1 MNQQRSNS
9 LLYALP
15 IWSVLLVFVPLPVFA
30 IVTHFASNTEL
41 PALDECLERLR
52 DIRQS
57 EQQVGF
63 ATYSGEQSTGVS
75 GAKLY
80 WKEFDADDARALIQ
94 VTAPPARRGVSLLI
108 LQEDQ
113 SPPGLHMYLP
123 ELRSVRRVTGN
134 TLSGTL
140 LGTDFTYEDFLHIY
154 GLAGAARLEQRKD
167 EELNERQV
175 FVVDMEPAD
184 EHSSYEMI
192 RSYIDQ
198 RWCVPLKVEFYTKAA
213 NLRKTL
219 NVDAGAI
226 KDVNGHHIPIKLEMR
241 DLVQDTRT
249 QVTVES
255 ITVNDEIKDSLFS
268 LSHLRS
274 GH

>member
-123 ELRSVRRVTGN
+123 ELRSVRRV
-134 TLSGTL
+134 L
-140 LGTDFTYEDFLHIY
+140 
-154 GLAGAARLEQRKD
+154 
-167 EELNERQV
+167 V
-175 FVVDMEPAD
+175 
-184 EHSSYEMI
+184 I
-192 RSYIDQ
+192 R
-198 RWCVPLKVEFYTKAA
+198 
-213 NLRKTL
+213 
-219 NVDAGAI
+219 
-226 KDVNGHHIPIKLEMR
+226 
-241 DLVQDTRT
+241 
-249 QVTVES
+249 
-255 ITVNDEIKDSLFS
+255 
-268 LSHLRS
+268 
-274 GH
+274 